1 MSKYYKGNLVFTNDI
16 EPIKYQIFVY
26 NEILDFSSEE
36 FMEKYRKLRYPEKD
50 IIRNFFLFYKDLN
63 DSQKEKGISI
73 LSEMFKNSILSKHY
87 SNNNKEVIYE
97 IIVDVDGNLY
107 GKEILTGAVFPIISK
122 RKIEV
127 SDKYN
132 NETFLSNHS
141 KAATDDLYCLY
152 AYREDSLVFK
162 DKYGLPLYVDRTD
175 YKYSSTYLFSLECV
189 GHKSELCY
197 KKSGHRIDIS
207 VGVTFPFS
215 NLERGECYIENTSS
229 ANEVEINKYKE
240 MHQDK
245 RRLFG
250 KVINT
255 WKEKIIEYSK
265 INVFKGDII
274 PKKEEEKP
282 KRISMDKD
290 GNLMS
295 NIEFL
300 LLKLKNYNEELY
312 KKYQDEYNKLL
323 SNSTNM
329 QVIPI
334 TNSLEAIKA
343 KIEFALEFNK
353 NGGMNIST
361 YLNNK
366 KYEYLENILN
376 NSDIKT
382 ALTIKELDKIMELF
396 LKIQFEF
403 NLSTRRNIMRDLSLL
418 YILELYEN
426 KDIISEFDLDN
437 SYINDIIMSIIVTLN
452 SLKELGVID
461 NDLIIDLADDLKL
474 SDIIEIIKK
483 MQFKNLESEK
493 IKKISDKTIK
503 GIWILN
509 RVC

>member
-26 NEILDFSSEE
+26 KKILDFSSEE
-36 FMEKYRKLRYPEKD
+36 FMEKYRNLRYPEKD
-50 IIRNFFLFYKDLN
+50 IIRDFFLFYNDLN
-63 DSQKEKGISI
+63 DSQKKKGISI
-73 LSEMFKNSILSKHY
+73 LSEMFKEAVLSKYY
-87 SNNNKEVIYE
+87 SNNSENVIYE

-107 GKEILTGAVFPIISK
+107 GKEILTGAIFPIISK

-127 SDKYN
+127 SDTDN
-132 NETFLSNHS
+132 NVTLLSTRFAEDN
-141 KAATDDLYCLY
+141 LYYLC
-152 AYREDSLVFK
+152 ASRVCSLEFQN
-162 DKYGLPLYVDRTD
+162 KYGLSLYVDPKD
-175 YKYSSTYLFSLECV
+175 YKYSSTSLYTLNCV
-189 GHKSELCY
+189 GHESEFCI
-197 KKSGHRIDIS
+197 KKYGHRIEIS
-207 VGVTFPFS
+207 IGVTFPFS

-229 ANEVEINKYKE
+229 ANEVEINKYKK

-245 RRLFG
+245 KRLFG
-250 KVINT
+250 KAINT
-255 WKEKIIEYSK
+255 WKERIIEYSK
-265 INVFKGDII
+265 TNVFKGDIL

-295 NIEFL
+295 NIEYL
-300 LLKLKNYNEELY
+300 LLKLKNHNEELY
-312 KKYQDEYNKLL
+312 KKYHDEYDNLL

-334 TNSLEAIKA
+334 TNSLESIKA

-366 KYEYLENILN
+366 KCEYLDNILN

-396 LKIQFEF
+396 LKIQYEF
-403 NLSTRRNIMRDLSLL
+403 DLTTRRNVIHDISLL

-426 KDIISEFDLDN
+426 KDIINEFDLDN

-452 SLKELGVID
+452 SLKELGLIEND
-461 NDLIIDLADDLKL
+461 DLIIDLSDDLKL
-474 SDIIEIIKK
+474 SDILEIIKK
-483 MQFKNLESEK
+483 MQFKNLKGEK
-493 IKKISDKTIK
+493 TKSLIDKTIK
-503 GIWILN
+503 NYLN
-509 RVC
+509 IK

>member
-26 NEILDFSSEE
+26 KKILDFSSEE
-36 FMEKYRKLRYPEKD
+36 FMEKYRNLRYPEKD
-50 IIRNFFLFYKDLN
+50 IIRDFFLFYNDLN
-63 DSQKEKGISI
+63 DGQKKKGISI
-73 LSEMFKNSILSKHY
+73 LSEMFKDAVLSKYY
-87 SNNNKEVIYE
+87 SNNSENVIYE

-107 GKEILTGAVFPIISK
+107 GKEILTGAIFPIISK
-122 RKIEV
+122 RIIEV

-132 NETFLSNHS
+132 DVTFLSKTND
-141 KAATDDLYCLY
+141 DDLYCICDYGVGRLT
-152 AYREDSLVFK
+152 FK
-162 DKYGLPLYVDRTD
+162 NKYGLTLYVDPKD
-175 YKYSSTYLFSLECV
+175 YKYSSTSLYTRNCV
-189 GHKSELCY
+189 GHESEFCE
-197 KKSGHRIDIS
+197 KKYGHRIEIS
-207 VGVTFPFS
+207 IGVTFPFS

-229 ANEVEINKYKE
+229 ANEVEINKYKK

-245 RRLFG
+245 KRLFG
-250 KVINT
+250 KAINT
-255 WKEKIIEYSK
+255 WKERIIEYSK
-265 INVFKGDII
+265 TNVFKGDIL

-290 GNLMS
+290 SNLMS
-295 NIEFL
+295 NIEYL
-300 LLKLKNYNEELY
+300 LLKLKNHNEELY
-312 KKYQDEYNKLL
+312 KKYHDEYDNLL

-334 TNSLEAIKA
+334 TNSLESIKA

-366 KYEYLENILN
+366 KCEYLDNILN

-396 LKIQFEF
+396 LKIQYEF
-403 NLSTRRNIMRDLSLL
+403 DLTTRRNVIHDISLL

-426 KDIISEFDLDN
+426 KDIINEFDLDN

-452 SLKELGVID
+452 SLKELGLIEND
-461 NDLIIDLADDLKL
+461 DLIIDLADDLKL
-474 SDIIEIIKK
+474 SDILEIIKK
-483 MQFKNLESEK
+483 MQFKNLQGEK
-493 IKKISDKTIK
+493 TKKLSDKTIK
-503 GIWILN
+503 NYLN
-509 RVC
+509 IK

>member
-16 EPIKYQIFVY
+16 KPIKYQIFVY
-26 NEILDFSSEE
+26 KKILDFSSEE
-36 FMEKYRKLRYPEKD
+36 FMEKYRNLRYPEKD
-50 IIRNFFLFYKDLN
+50 IIRDFFLFYNDLN
-63 DSQKEKGISI
+63 DGQKKKGISI
-73 LSEMFKNSILSKHY
+73 LSEMFKEAVLSKYY
-87 SNNNKEVIYE
+87 SNNSENVIYE

-107 GKEILTGAVFPIISK
+107 GKEILTGAIFPIISK
-122 RKIEV
+122 RKIEI
-127 SDKYN
+127 SDTDN
-132 NETFLSNHS
+132 NVTLLS
-141 KAATDDLYCLY
+141 TRFDDDNLYYLY
-152 AYREDSLVFK
+152 ASCVDSLEFR
-162 DKYGLPLYVDRTD
+162 DKYGLSFYVKPTEYKDNSSFLFTYHHIHCDDKQSNKELY
-175 YKYSSTYLFSLECV
+175 YKRY
-189 GHKSELCY
+189 
-197 KKSGHRIDIS
+197 GHRIDIS
-207 VGVTFPFS
+207 IGVTFPFS

-245 RRLFG
+245 KRLFG
-250 KVINT
+250 KAINT
-255 WKEKIIEYSK
+255 WKERIIEYSK
-265 INVFKGDII
+265 TNVFKGDIL

-295 NIEFL
+295 NIEYL
-300 LLKLKNYNEELY
+300 LLKLKSHNEELY
-312 KKYQDEYNKLL
+312 KKYHDEYDNLL

-366 KYEYLENILN
+366 KCEYLDNILN

-396 LKIQFEF
+396 LKIQYEF
-403 NLSTRRNIMRDLSLL
+403 DLTTRRNVIHDISLL

-452 SLKELGVID
+452 SLKELGLIEND
-461 NDLIIDLADDLKL
+461 DLIIDLADDLKL
-474 SDIIEIIKK
+474 SDILEIIKK

-493 IKKISDKTIK
+493 IKSLVIN
-503 GIWILN
+503 L
-509 RVC
+509 